1 MEESSLGV
9 LGISVF
15 LASLAG
21 AITTTPLDALKTT
34 KSLSSYNMNT
44 MLLKYTVGL
53 IKEKNTK

>member
-9 LGISVF
+9 LGMSVF

-34 KSLSSYNMNT
+34 KSLSSYNMDAT
-44 MLLKYTVGL
+44 LFKYTFY
-53 IKEKNTK
+53 